1 MWRILLT
8 VGLLLGTGI
17 GPVPA
22 QEWSGTAALG
32 LSGGHNTNLYLDP
45 VLSTWNP
52 DVESPFWAVTP
63 RLGLSRDTR
72 QTQIDLTVRARLHPH
87 RTDVPQLTQSTLQ
100 IRRRLGSN
108 WKLGVTGGG
117 TRYRYPVLREGPGT
131 ARDSWWAL
139 PSLHWTP
146 TSETMLTLQTGL
158 TQRFEKLPT
167 LTDRQTSGLASLR
180 ATHWLTS
187 RLEGGA
193 GLYYSNGRTS
203 TAETGFG
210 GTGGTLSAT
219 YWPSSVVSVRGEVAV
234 EQLQY
239 ETLQP
244 SSTVRDQI
252 RRAGLEIEWTPRSS
266 LTLFGHARALSADLG
281 SRDARTDVHVS
292 AGLRLQTHQLFGD
305 ATGEKPPPR
314 KRVCHDTEEGLRVQ
328 VPYEGSGTLH
338 MTGDFNNWT
347 LPGVPLEQADE
358 DVWQT
363 TLDLPP
369 GRYAYRLRVVRENDD
384 DRWLDLPSFAQTAED
399 AFGGT
404 NGVCIVQ

>member
-1 MWRILLT
+1 MLRILLT
-8 VGLLLGTGI
+8 IGFLLGI
-17 GPVPA
+17 GVGPASA
-22 QEWSGTAALG
+22 QEWNGTAALG
-32 LSGGHNTNLYLDP
+32 LSGGYNTNLYLDP
-45 VLSTWNP
+45 ILSTWNP

-63 RLGLSRDTR
+63 RLGLSRNAR

-87 RTDVPQLTQSTLQ
+87 RTDLPQLTQSSV
-100 IRRRLGSN
+100 RLRHRIGSH
-108 WKLGVTGGG
+108 WRLGVTGGG
-117 TRYRYPVLREGPGT
+117 TRYRYPALQEGPRT

-146 TSETMLTLQTGL
+146 TSETMLTLHTGL

-187 RLEGGA
+187 RLQGGA
-193 GLYYSNGRTS
+193 RLYYSDGRTS

-210 GTGGTLSAT
+210 GTGGALSAT
-219 YWPSSVVSVRGEVAV
+219 YWPSRAVSVRGTMAV
-234 EQLQY
+234 QQLRY
-239 ETLQP
+239 DTLQP
-244 SSTVRDQI
+244 PTTVRDQV

-292 AGLRLQTHQLFGD
+292 AGLRLQTQQTLGG
-305 ATGEKPPPR
+305 AAGEEPPPR
-314 KRVCHDTEEGLRVQ
+314 KVVCHDAEQGLRVR
-328 VPYEGSGTLH
+328 VPYEGPGTLH
-338 MTGDFNNWT
+338 VTGDFNNWA

-369 GRYAYRLRVVRENDD
+369 GRYAYRLRVVHENKDD
-384 DRWLDLPSFAQTAED
+384 QWLDLPSFAQTAED